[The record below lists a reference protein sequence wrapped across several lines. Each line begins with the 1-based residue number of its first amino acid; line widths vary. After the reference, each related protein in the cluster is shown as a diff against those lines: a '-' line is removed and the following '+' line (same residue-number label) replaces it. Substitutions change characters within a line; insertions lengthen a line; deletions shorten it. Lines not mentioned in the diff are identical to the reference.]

1 MNSHD
6 VGFVNDGNLVT
17 VVVLGILES
26 VLGNTSGS
34 DFSDK
39 LDTLNNSVNDLVFN
53 ARVFTFLRETIRH

>member
-6 VGFVNDGNLVT
+6 VGLVDDSDLVT

-26 VLGNTSGS
+26 VFGDTSGS

-39 LDTLNNSVNDLVFN
+39 LDTLNNSVNDFVFN
-53 ARVFTFLRETIRH
+53 ARVFTFLRSFQD